1 MSKVNVYWKEECKY
15 CVNRES
21 CEYKEATEEY
31 KNKLVETINKLDE
44 LQSLIVIILYVIIK
58 SILMKIFLNVEIIVV
73 NEVKMNKIKTIIENI
88 LFIILLPILLVL
100 SFIYIFE
107 DIEDEFYR

>member
-44 LQSLIVIILYVIIK
+44 LKIIHGITKFNCDYFVCD
-58 SILMKIFLNVEIIVV
+58 
-73 NEVKMNKIKTIIENI
+73 NKKYFDEN
-88 LFIILLPILLVL
+88 F
-100 SFIYIFE
+100 FE
-107 DIEDEFYR
+107 CGNNSCK